1 MPSDALLTISRP
13 ELQSHAQRTLLWIL
27 GLTCWS
33 MWIWLWL
40 PLMTSAL
47 WLFGVREIYQ
57 EIFKVGHG
65 VNFDVSLWLIIG
77 PVSIVI
83 AWSCY
88 NRGRYSGLNRRAAT
102 KPLSTFAKASSFG
115 VTNPEFIG
123 KLEQRR
129 MELDF
134 LPDGQL
140 ARVDGFAHPISVHIH
155 ASAISLE
162 MFGTRSAPAGNC
174 LPIMENQAF

>member
-1 MPSDALLTISRP
+1 
-13 ELQSHAQRTLLWIL
+13 
-27 GLTCWS
+27 
-33 MWIWLWL
+33 
-40 PLMTSAL
+40 MTSAL

-77 PVSIVI
+77 PVSVVI

-88 NRGRYSGLNRRAAT
+88 NRGRYRGLNRRAAT
-102 KPLSTFAKASSFG
+102 KPLSAMAKASSFG
-115 VTNPEFIG
+115 VTDPEFIG

-129 MELDF
+129 MELEF
-134 LPDGQL
+134 QPDGQL
-140 ARVDGFAHPISVHIH
+140 ARLNGFAHPGAVHVH
-155 ASAISLE
+155 APAISLE
-162 MFGTRSAPAGNC
+162 MFGTRSTSAGNR